1 MTDAPQLSPRALEIL
16 NSIVQSYIQTG
27 LPVASRSVSRLRH
40 QSLSAATIRNV
51 MADLSDEG
59 YLEQP
64 HTSAGRVPTAKAF
77 QLFTRSLTA
86 KAMLD
91 AELDRLRAELGTIGT
106 VAGRIERTSHVLTE
120 MTHGFG
126 IAAAIPTESQTL
138 EQVELLQLA
147 DGRILMIVVTR
158 DKMVRNRVISLKTP
172 VTQDELFSIR
182 NYINQS
188 FSGWVLS
195 DVRQELEKRLEEASA
210 AYDEILKKLVFL
222 YDQGLLDLEV
232 GPEIHTEGVSNLVG
246 IEFHL
251 TNEKMRE
258 LFRALEE
265 EKRVLELLDQFL
277 AAPADRVSIQVG
289 LGEAHPSMSELSL
302 IGISVALPS
311 GLGAKIA
318 VLGPM
323 RMNYQKVMS
332 AVLNVS
338 QAIKSVP
345 V

>member
-1 MTDAPQLSPRALEIL
+1 MPDTAQLPSRAAEIL
-16 NSIVQSYIQTG
+16 NAIVQSYIQTG
-27 LPVASRSVSRLRH
+27 RPVASRSVSRLRR
-40 QSLSAATIRNV
+40 QTLSAASIRNV
-51 MADLSDEG
+51 MADLADEG

-64 HTSAGRVPTAKAF
+64 HKSAGRVPTVKAF
-77 QLFTRSLTA
+77 QLFARSLSA
-86 KAMLD
+86 RAVLD
-91 AELDRLRAELGTIGT
+91 AELEPLRAELGTIGT
-106 VAGRIERTSHVLTE
+106 VAGRIERTSHLLTE

-126 IAAAIPTESQTL
+126 IAAAIPTEGQTL
-138 EQVELLQLA
+138 EQVELLQLT

-158 DKMVRNRVISLKTP
+158 DKMVRNRVVTLTEP
-172 VTQDELFSIR
+172 VTPDELVSIR
-182 NYINQS
+182 NYVNRN
-188 FSGWVLS
+188 FGGWILS
-195 DVRQELEKRLEEASA
+195 DVRRELRKRLEETSA

-232 GPEIHTEGVSNLVG
+232 GPEVHTEGVSNLVG

-251 TNEKMRE
+251 TSEKMRE

-265 EKRVLELLDQFL
+265 EKRVLELLEQFL
-277 AAPADRVSIQVG
+277 ASPEGKVAIQVG

-302 IGISVALPS
+302 IGVSVALPS

-323 RMNYQKVMS
+323 RMNYRKAMS
-332 AVLNVS
+332 AVLHVG
-338 QAIKSVP
+338 QAIQSVP

>member
-1 MTDAPQLSPRALEIL
+1 MTDAPQLSPRAAEIL
-16 NSIVQSYIQTG
+16 KSIVQSYIQTG
-27 LPVASRSVSRLRH
+27 LPVASRSVSRLRR

-64 HTSAGRVPTAKAF
+64 HPSAGRVPTAKAF
-77 QLFTRSLTA
+77 QIFTRSLTA

-91 AELDRLRAELGTIGT
+91 AELERLRAELGTIGT

-138 EQVELLQLA
+138 EQVELLQLT

-158 DKMVRNRVISLKTP
+158 DRMVRNRVIALTTP
-172 VTQDELFSIR
+172 VTQDELGSIR
-182 NYINQS
+182 NYINQN

-195 DVRQELEKRLEEASA
+195 DVRRELKKRLKEASA

-251 TNEKMRE
+251 TSEKMRD

-265 EKRVLELLDQFL
+265 EKHVLELLDQFL
-277 AAPADRVSIQVG
+277 ASEAGKVSIQVG

-302 IGISVALPS
+302 IGVSVALPS

-332 AVLNVS
+332 AVLHVS
-338 QAIKSVP
+338 QAIQSVP